1 MSLLDAFIPRW
12 AQYLGGAAIV
22 AGGCYYVANSIGD
35 AREAK
40 VTALYERKIQAAADE
55 AVRQA
60 TKLQGRVDDAN
71 AKYQAAMAD
80 VDASSKR
87 IDALNRRV
95 RNAGP
100 SPSAIANA
108 SPAAIRQYASE
119 IAGDFGD
126 CRDRYAAMG
135 RVAAGA
141 SEAAWAHRLAW
152 PGWDASVKDF
162 DNKMKGMTK

>member
-12 AQYLGGAAIV
+12 AQYLAGTAIV
-22 AGGCYYVANSIGD
+22 AGGCYYVADLVGD
-35 AREAK
+35 AREARVK
-40 VTALYERKIQAAADE
+40 ALYERKIQAAVDE
-55 AVRQA
+55 SVRQA
-60 TKLQGRVDDAN
+60 TRLQGRVDDAN

-80 VDASSKR
+80 VDAAGQR

-100 SPSAIANA
+100 SPGAIAR
-108 SPAAIRQYASE
+108 STPAALGQYAAE
-119 IAGDFGD
+119 IAGDFSD

-152 PGWDASVKDF
+152 PGWDAAVKDF
-162 DNKMKGMTK
+162 DNKLKGMK

>member
-12 AQYLGGAAIV
+12 AQYLAGAAIV
-22 AGGCYYVANSIGD
+22 AGGCYYVADSIGD

-55 AVRQA
+55 AVRQT
-60 TKLQGRVDDAN
+60 TKLYGMVDDAN

-80 VDASSKR
+80 ISAAGQR

-95 RNAGP
+95 RDTGP
-100 SPSAIANA
+100 SPSQIANA
-108 SPAAIRQYASE
+108 PPSALRDYATE
-119 IAGDFGD
+119 VGRDFED
-126 CRDRYAAMG
+126 CRGRYAAMG
-135 RVAAGA
+135 RIAAGA

-152 PGWDASVKDF
+152 PGWDRSVKEF
-162 DNKMKGMTK
+162 EQQLKGMK

>member
-12 AQYLGGAAIV
+12 SQYLGGAAIV
-22 AGGCYYVANSIGD
+22 AGGCYYVADSIGD
-35 AREAK
+35 AREEK

-71 AKYQAAMAD
+71 AKYQVAMAD
-80 VDASSKR
+80 ISAAGQR

-95 RNAGP
+95 RDTGP
-100 SPSAIANA
+100 SARAIASA
-108 SPAAIRQYASE
+108 PAAALRQYASE
-119 IAGDFGD
+119 VSGDFED
-126 CRDRYAAMG
+126 CRGRYAAMG

-162 DNKMKGMTK
+162 NDKMKGMTK

>member
-22 AGGCYYVANSIGD
+22 AGGCYYVADKIGD
-35 AREAK
+35 AREAT

-60 TKLQGRVDDAN
+60 TKLHVRVDDAN

-80 VDASSKR
+80 INAAGQR

-95 RNAGP
+95 RDAGP

-108 SPAAIRQYASE
+108 PAAAIRQYASE

-135 RVAAGA
+135 RVAASA

-152 PGWDASVKDF
+152 PGLDKSVKEF
-162 DNKMKGMTK
+162 EQQMKGMK